1 MSLVNELLGAAF
13 IGSYFVLASLIYRY
27 VINADEE

>member
-1 MSLVNELLGAAF
+1 MLVVNELLGAVF
-13 IGSYFVLASLIYRY
+13 IGSYFVLAALIYRY